1 MQWKLIENYPR
12 QMTDQEAMKEFILR
26 LSNFFGDIEIVKSI
40 TICSDDQRCSE
51 IVYFSNGSQFKIDLK
66 RDPGTYEI
74 KCLATYHH
82 NKAYLEKLTA
92 ADYEYLCHLAMENL
106 VRLKEIPGVKTL
118 DQQEARENEILS
130 FLVPKL
136 MIITGQATE
145 NNFN

>member
-1 MQWKLIENYPR
+1 
-12 QMTDQEAMKEFILR
+12 
-26 LSNFFGDIEIVKSI
+26 
-40 TICSDDQRCSE
+40 
-51 IVYFSNGSQFKIDLK
+51 
-66 RDPGTYEI
+66 
-74 KCLATYHH
+74 ATHHH
-82 NKAYLEKLTA
+82 NKAYLEKLTE
-92 ADYEYLCHLAMENL
+92 ADYEYLCHLSMENL

>member
-12 QMTDQEAMKEFILR
+12 QMSNQEAMKEFILR
-26 LSNFFGDIEIVKSI
+26 LSNFFGDIELVKRI
-40 TICSDDQRCSE
+40 TNCKDNQKCSE
-51 IVYFSNGSQFKIDLK
+51 IVYFSNGSQFKIDLE

-74 KCLATYHH
+74 KCLANYHH
-82 NKAYLEKLTA
+82 NKAYLDKLTES
-92 ADYEYLCHLAMENL
+92 DYEYLCHLAMENL
-106 VRLKEIPGVKTL
+106 VRLTEIPGVKTL
-118 DQQEARENEILS
+118 NQQEARENEILS